1 LSLFA
6 FLAVTISAAQSNP
19 PAAAKTSASSQPAIR
34 FEDAS
39 DKAGIDFVHSFG
51 SRQLGSLL
59 EGTGAGCIWFDY
71 NNDGLPDLYVVNG
84 RPLDDSMHPYPL
96 KEKPAVPPHNHLY
109 RNDGNGHFTDV
120 TTKAGLNPDM
130 YSIAV
135 AAADFDNDGYVDLLV
150 TGYGKT
156 ILYHNDGNG
165 HFTDVTAKAGIKVD
179 GWGIS
184 STWLDYDR
192 DGCVDLFVGRYV
204 KFDPKYR
211 NYYAAD
217 NYPGPLDYEGETNKL
232 YHNNCDGTFTDV
244 SEKSGVAEYVGR
256 TMGVTAA
263 DFDNDGWDDI
273 YVANDR
279 TENFLFRNKH
289 DGTFEEIANETGTA
303 FGQNGESTSS
313 MGPVFA
319 DLEGRGALDLWVTD
333 GHYNRLLRN
342 SIAPGGST
350 FPVAVK
356 DQASFAEL
364 HPGSQGFEDMGA
376 ANGVSQTNAQ
386 YVSWGT
392 GVYDYDNDGNPDILI
407 FHGGLIHLI
416 PQEHTLFRGVGN
428 GRFEDVSRD
437 AGPVLSVRTVARGA
451 CFADYD
457 NDGKVDAFLVSLG
470 AKGTLIHNVSQNT
483 GHWVAIKLV
492 GAMRPGDRNS
502 APGPSAKSN
511 RDGIGAR
518 VEVFA
523 GGKRWTAERVA
534 GSGYLS
540 QDDDRMHFGLGAAE
554 SIDKILIH
562 WPSGR
567 EQTLEKQAVDR
578 VITVEE
584 PK

>member
-1 LSLFA
+1 MDRLFVA
-6 FLAVTISAAQSNP
+6 LFLLAGLQFAAAQAPSAAPAKPSAAP
-19 PAAAKTSASSQPAIR
+19 PAPVIR
-34 FEDAS
+34 FEDATQA
-39 DKAGIDFVHSFG
+39 AGIDFTHSFG

-71 NNDGLPDLYVVNG
+71 NNDGLPDLYVLSG

-96 KEKPAVPPHNHLY
+96 KEKPNPPPHNHLF
-109 RNDGNGHFTDV
+109 RNNGNGTFTDV
-120 TTKAGLNPDM
+120 TEQAGLDPDM
-130 YSIAV
+130 FSIAV
-135 AAADFDNDGYVDLLV
+135 TAADYDNDGYVDLLV

-156 ILYHNDGNG
+156 ILYHNDGHG

-179 GWGIS
+179 GWAIS
-184 STWLDYDR
+184 STWLDYDK

-211 NYYAAD
+211 AYYAAD

-232 YHNNCDGTFTDV
+232 FHNNCDGTFTDV
-244 SEKSGVAEYVGR
+244 SDKSGIGSFVGR

-263 DFDNDGWDDI
+263 DFDGDGWDDI

-289 DGTFEEIANETGTA
+289 DGTFEEVASDTGTA

-319 DLEGRGALDLWVTD
+319 DFEGRGVFDLWVTD
-333 GHYNRLLRN
+333 GHYNRYLRN
-342 SIAPGGST
+342 VG
-350 FPVAVK
+350 K
-356 DQASFAEL
+356 
-364 HPGSQGFEDMGA
+364 QGFEDMGA

-392 GVYDYDNDGNPDILI
+392 GVYDFDNDGFLDILI

-416 PQEHTLFRGVGN
+416 PQEHTLFRGLGK
-428 GRFEDVSRD
+428 GRFEDVSEQ
-437 AGPVLSVRTVARGA
+437 AGPVLSVRTTARGA

-457 NDGKVDAFLVSLG
+457 NDGKVDAYVVNLG
-470 AKGTLIHNVSQNT
+470 ARGTLLHNVSTNT
-483 GHWVAIKLV
+483 GHWIAIKLK
-492 GAMRPGDRNS
+492 GT
-502 APGPSAKSN
+502 KSN
-511 RDGIGAR
+511 RDGIGAK
-518 VEVFA
+518 VEVYA

-540 QDDDRMHFGLGAAE
+540 QDDSRLHFGLGSAAA
-554 SIDKILIH
+554 IDKLLIH

-567 EQTLEKQAVDR
+567 EQKLENLSVDR
-578 VITVEE
+578 VLTVEE

>member
-1 LSLFA
+1 
-6 FLAVTISAAQSNP
+6 LAP
-19 PAAAKTSASSQPAIR
+19 PQVVKAPVIK

-39 DKAGIDFVHSFG
+39 DKAGINFTHSFG

-59 EGTGAGCIWFDY
+59 EGTGAGCVWFDY
-71 NNDGLPDLYVVNG
+71 NNDGLPDLYVLNG

-96 KEKPAVPPHNHLY
+96 KEKPATPPHNHLY

-120 TTKAGLNPDM
+120 TEKAGLNPDM

-135 AAADFDNDGYVDLLV
+135 TAADYDNDGFVDLLV
-150 TGYGKT
+150 TAYGKT

-165 HFTDVTAKAGIKVD
+165 HFTDVTAKAGINVD
-179 GWGIS
+179 GWAIS
-184 STWLDYDR
+184 STWLDYDK

-211 NYYAAD
+211 AFYAAD
-217 NYPGPLDYEGETNKL
+217 NYPGPLDYEGDTNKL

-244 SEKSGVAEYVGR
+244 SEKSGIAAFVGR

-263 DFDNDGWDDI
+263 DYDGDGWDDI

-279 TENFLFRNKH
+279 TENFLFHNKH
-289 DGTFEEIANETGTA
+289 DGTFEEVANDTGTA

-313 MGPVFA
+313 MGPVFT
-319 DLEGRGALDLWVTD
+319 DLEGRGVLDLWVTD
-333 GHYNRLLRN
+333 GHYNRLLHN
-342 SIAPGGST
+342 MG
-350 FPVAVK
+350 K
-356 DQASFAEL
+356 
-364 HPGSQGFEDMGA
+364 QGFEDIGA
-376 ANGVSQTNAQ
+376 TNGVSQTNAQ

-392 GVYDYDNDGNPDILI
+392 GVYDYDNDGQLDILI

-416 PQEHTLFRGVGN
+416 PQEHTLFRGTGN
-428 GRFEDVSRD
+428 GHFADVSEA
-437 AGPVLSVRTVARGA
+437 AGPVLSVRTTARGA

-457 NDGKVDAFLVSLG
+457 NDGKVDAFVVNLG
-470 AKGTLIHNVSQNT
+470 GKGTLVHNVSSNT

-492 GAMRPGDRNS
+492 GAMRPGDHHS
-502 APGPSAKSN
+502 AAGPNAKSS

-523 GGKRWTAERVA
+523 AGQRHTAERVA

-540 QDDDRMHFGLGAAE
+540 QDDDRMHFGLGAAT

-567 EQTLEKQAVDR
+567 EQTLEKQGVDK
-578 VITVEE
+578 VLTVEE

>member
-1 LSLFA
+1 MHLRLLLFFSA
-6 FLAVTISAAQSNP
+6 ASIAAAPSAVGQTPLARQEPVAAQAASAAQAP
-19 PAAAKTSASSQPAIR
+19 HEPVIR

-39 DKAGIDFVHSFG
+39 DKAGIHFTHSFG

-71 NNDGLPDLYVVNG
+71 NNSGFESLYVVNG
-84 RPLDDSMHPYPL
+84 RPLDDSMHPYPI
-96 KEKPAVPPHNHLY
+96 KEKPDPLPHNHLY
-109 RNDGNGHFTDV
+109 RNNGNGTFTDV
-120 TTKAGLNPDM
+120 TEQSGLNPDLYGM
-130 YSIAV
+130 AV
-135 AAADFDNDGYVDLLV
+135 TAADYDNDGFIDLLV

-165 HFTDVTAKAGIKVD
+165 HFTDVTKKAGINVD
-179 GWGIS
+179 GWSIS
-184 STWLDYDR
+184 STWLDYDK

-211 NYYAAD
+211 AYYAAD

-244 SEKSGVAEYVGR
+244 SDKSGISAYVGR

-273 YVANDR
+273 YVSNDR
-279 TENFLFRNKH
+279 TENFLFHNKH
-289 DGTFEEIANETGTA
+289 DGTFEEIANDTGSA
-303 FGQNGESTSS
+303 YGQNGESTSS

-319 DLEGRGALDLWVTD
+319 DLEGRGVLDLWVTD
-333 GHYNRLLRN
+333 AHYNRLLRN
-342 SIAPGGST
+342 TGKMS
-350 FPVAVK
+350 
-356 DQASFAEL
+356 
-364 HPGSQGFEDMGA
+364 FEDIGA
-376 ANGVSQTNAQ
+376 GTGVSQTNAQ

-392 GVYDYDNDGNPDILI
+392 GVYDFDNDGLLDILI

-428 GRFEDVSRD
+428 GKFEDVSRE
-437 AGPVLSVRTVARGA
+437 AGPVMSVRTTARGA

-457 NDGKVDAFLVSLG
+457 NDGKMDAFVVNLG
-470 AKGTLIHNVSQNT
+470 GKGTLLHNVSTDT
-483 GHWVAIKLV
+483 GHWITIKLV
-492 GAMRPGDRNS
+492 GARTGKT
-502 APGPSAKSN
+502 GTGSN

-518 VEVFA
+518 VEVVA
-523 GGKRWTAERVA
+523 GGKRHTAERVA
-534 GSGYLS
+534 SSGYLS
-540 QDDDRMHFGLGAAE
+540 QDDGRLHFGLGAATA
-554 SIDKILIH
+554 IDKLIVH

-567 EQTLEKQAVDR
+567 EQTLEKLAVDK
-578 VITVEE
+578 VMTVEE

>member
-1 LSLFA
+1 MRILSI
-6 FLAVTISAAQSNP
+6 FLLLSAAMAGVPAPAGQSAQK
-19 PAAAKTSASSQPAIR
+19 PAAAQPAIR

-96 KEKPAVPPHNHLY
+96 KEKPAIPPHNHLY

-120 TTKAGLNPDM
+120 TAKAGLNPDM
-130 YSIAV
+130 YSVAV
-135 AAADFDNDGYVDLLV
+135 AAADYDNDGFVDLLV

-165 HFTDVTAKAGIKVD
+165 HFTDMTAKAGIQVE
-179 GWGIS
+179 GWAIS

-192 DGCVDLFVGRYV
+192 DGCVDLFVGRFV

-217 NYPGPLDYEGETNKL
+217 NYPGPLDYEGDTNKL
-232 YHNNCDGTFTDV
+232 FHNNCDGTFTDV
-244 SEKSGVAEYVGR
+244 SDKSGIAAFVGR

-279 TENFLFRNKH
+279 TENFLLHNKH
-289 DGTFEEIANETGTA
+289 DGTFEEIGNETGTA

-319 DLEGRGALDLWVTD
+319 DLEGRGVLDLWVTD
-333 GHYNRLLRN
+333 GHYNRLLLRN
-342 SIAPGGST
+342 SG
-350 FPVAVK
+350 K
-356 DQASFAEL
+356 
-364 HPGSQGFEDMGA
+364 QGFEDMGA

-392 GVYDYDNDGNPDILI
+392 GVYDYDNDGYPDILI

-428 GRFEDVSRD
+428 GHFEDVSRE
-437 AGPVLSVRTVARGA
+437 AGPVLSVRTTARGA

-457 NDGKVDAFLVSLG
+457 NDGKVDSFLVNLG
-470 AKGTLIHNVSQNT
+470 AKGTLVRNVSENT

-492 GAMRPGDRNS
+492 GAMRPGDRGKAS
-502 APGPSAKSN
+502 TAGDGKSN

-540 QDDDRMHFGLGAAE
+540 QDDDRMHFGLGPAQ
-554 SIDKILIH
+554 SIDKVVIH

-567 EQTLEKQAVDR
+567 EQTLEKQAADR